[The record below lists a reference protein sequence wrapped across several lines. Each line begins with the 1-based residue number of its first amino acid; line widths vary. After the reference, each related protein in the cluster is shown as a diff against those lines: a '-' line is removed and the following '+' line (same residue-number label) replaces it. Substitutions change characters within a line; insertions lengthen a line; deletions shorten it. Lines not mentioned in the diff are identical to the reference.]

1 MEFNVGCS
9 DRRDVMADIRIHIPE
24 KLLQIDRET
33 RTVLATNKTNNL
45 KVYLYFN
52 QPVLNTSSEIMNSL
66 KTTQG
71 SLVPI
76 HGNDFGNRRFGF
88 QVFIHVC
95 FVMFNVLPRHFLFS
109 SCIFF
114 YFQVKDLSQI
124 AIVTVSLHAN
134 SIISRQGTPVSP
146 LAPVTFLYGKELPHK
161 KFVFYLGNILSIMFA
176 CLSLFKKF

>member
-9 DRRDVMADIRIHIPE
+9 DRRDVMADIRTHIPE

-114 YFQVKDLSQI
+114 LFSGERSISDSHSYCKPSCK
-124 AIVTVSLHAN
+124 LHN
-134 SIISRQGTPVSP
+134 
-146 LAPVTFLYGKELPHK
+146 
-161 KFVFYLGNILSIMFA
+161 
-176 CLSLFKKF
+176 

>member
-66 KTTQG
+66 NTTQG

-114 YFQVKDLSQI
+114 
-124 AIVTVSLHAN
+124 
-134 SIISRQGTPVSP
+134 ISR
-146 LAPVTFLYGKELPHK
+146 
-161 KFVFYLGNILSIMFA
+161 
-176 CLSLFKKF
+176 